1 MKTLKTLLFT
11 VCTLLAVAC
20 NNRKNSSVPGVYV
33 TAFKQEFSIVNDTL
47 VIEPFNIES
56 RTYRVSRN
64 SGYHRIRERKILP
77 KEFERENWMATFD
90 EDKQVL
96 QQTEFGKQ
104 IYINI
109 KAGTVSFGA
118 TYHKIK

>member
-1 MKTLKTLLFT
+1 MKTLRTLLFT
-11 VCTLLAVAC
+11 VCTLLIVAC
-20 NNRKNSSVPGVYV
+20 DNIKNASVSGVYV

-47 VIEPFNIES
+47 IIEPFNIES

-64 SGYHRIRERKILP
+64 SGYHRIRDGKILP
-77 KEFERENWMATFD
+77 KEFERENWIATFD
-90 EDKQVL
+90 DDKQVL

-104 IYINI
+104 LYINV
-109 KAGTVSFGA
+109 KAGTLSFGA